1 MLKALPTRLNRFG
14 VDFPFLIAPM
24 VGLSHVAF
32 RELIRSYTPLE
43 FTPLVFTEMLSS
55 RRLPSERLHLAENL
69 FVAENEQGLIPQLLG
84 NEERFIAPSIEK
96 LQDLN
101 PWGID
106 INMGCPKKKNL
117 SHNWGVLLLGDKKY
131 AGGVVKITKKHSRVP
146 VSAKLRAG
154 LGETTDF
161 SFLDDFTKELEDN
174 GVDWMTIHCRARGQ
188 KHHGKADWEIVKK
201 LAQKR
206 KVPIVA
212 NGDIQTAQD
221 AIQLV
226 IEGGVDGAMIA
237 RAATARPWIL
247 WQIAEDLG
255 FQGAARGRGLK
266 RAPRGPQ
273 EEGQEYFVA
282 LSRFA
287 FLIKKF
293 FGETP
298 ESLQRLK
305 FYIGVSAPWL
315 TFGHHF
321 WKTLYSVPDFSCA
334 EKKIQDYASQYQC
347 EMTERVSH

>member
-1 MLKALPTRLNRFG
+1 MLNAPATRLKSLG

-32 RELIRSYTPLE
+32 RELIRAYTPQE
-43 FTPLVFTEMLSS
+43 ITPLIFTEMLSS

-69 FVAENEQGLIPQLLG
+69 FAAENEQGLIPQLLG
-84 NEERFIAPSIEK
+84 NEERFIAPSMEK

-106 INMGCPKKKNL
+106 INMGCPKKKSL

-131 AGGVVKITKKHSRVP
+131 AGEVVKITKKYSKVP

-154 LGETTDF
+154 LGDKTDF
-161 SFLDDFTKELEDN
+161 DFLDDFTEELEN
-174 GVDWMTIHCRARGQ
+174 SGVDWMTIHCRARGQ
-188 KHHGKADWEIVKK
+188 KHHGRADWEVVKK

-212 NGDIQTAQD
+212 NGDIQTASD

-226 IEGGVDGAMIA
+226 KQGGVDGAMLA

-255 FQGAARGRGLK
+255 FEGPARGRGLEK
-266 RAPRGPQ
+266 APRTPE
-273 EEGQEYFVA
+273 EEGQEYFIA
-282 LSRFA
+282 LQRFA
-287 FLIKKF
+287 FLLKQF

-305 FYIGVSAPWL
+305 FYVGVSAPWL
-315 TFGHHF
+315 SFGHHF
-321 WKTLYSVPDFSCA
+321 WKSLYSLPEFSLVERKIVEYSQKFSCTL
-334 EKKIQDYASQYQC
+334 SQ
-347 EMTERVSH
+347 RVSH